1 MRKLMVISA
10 AVHLGLIILLPI
22 FPNLGPRQPLAL
34 EVYAV
39 ELVDIPREAP
49 PVEEPVEEVVE
60 EVEEAPVVEPVVEE
74 PIPEKPVPQPKRIV
88 PPPPKRAEK
97 SLEEKLAE
105 RLKQHDTSKPVE
117 EKEPEAPKEVPS
129 GTTKITAGKVADY
142 YKTALQGKIKRNWK
156 QPSAR
161 FAGGDALTVTVSF
174 RIMRS
179 GDITS
184 LRIARSS
191 NWTNV
196 DQSAVQAVRNSAP
209 FAEFPSTYHDDYL
222 DVTIDFT
229 VTQ

>member
-10 AVHLGLIILLPI
+10 AVHLGLIVLLPI

-39 ELVDIPREAP
+39 ELVDIQREAP
-49 PVEEPVEEVVE
+49 PAEEPIEEVE
-60 EVEEAPVVEPVVEE
+60 EVEEAPVAEPVVED

-88 PPPPKRAEK
+88 PVPPKRAEK

-105 RLKQHDTSKPVE
+105 RLKEHDTSRPQE
-117 EKEPEAPKEVPS
+117 EPKEREAPKEVPS
-129 GTTKITAGKVADY
+129 GTTKVTAGNVADY
-142 YKTALQGKIKRNWK
+142 YLTMLQGKITRNWK

-161 FAGGDALTVTVSF
+161 FAGGDALTVRVSF
-174 RIMRS
+174 RVMRS
-179 GDITS
+179 GEIS
-184 LRIARSS
+184 NLRIARSS
-191 NWTNV
+191 NWTTV
-196 DQSAVQAVRNSAP
+196 DQSAIQAVRNSAP
-209 FAEFPSTYHDDYL
+209 FAELPQSYPGGHL